1 MENEVYY
8 RVEQNITWGGIES
21 CNTPSIGPIAINFLL
36 YNDIVELKSY
46 TFTYRGTLVQRLF
59 LNTIF
64 NPIPFAFVGRILNH
78 DDSVNDRGP
87 GSKLSTSDKTT
98 RELWTNTFKSDFAK
112 NGSMFR
118 GDPPDLHI
126 IPVPLDFS
134 YKLATKVL
142 IGPHDL

>member
-1 MENEVYY
+1 M
-8 RVEQNITWGGIES
+8 
-21 CNTPSIGPIAINFLL
+21 
-36 YNDIVELKSY
+36 
-46 TFTYRGTLVQRLF
+46 
-59 LNTIF
+59 
-64 NPIPFAFVGRILNH
+64 LNH

-134 YKLATKVL
+134 YKLATKVSRFETGNSGEWL
-142 IGPHDL
+142 KGTEAKRENILCLDYELGQFA

>member
-1 MENEVYY
+1 MNHGHRILRGFEPLPRAARQKKAEYMSESFDLG
-8 RVEQNITWGGIES
+8 RV
-21 CNTPSIGPIAINFLL
+21 
-36 YNDIVELKSY
+36 
-46 TFTYRGTLVQRLF
+46 
-59 LNTIF
+59 
-64 NPIPFAFVGRILNH
+64 LNH

-134 YKLATKVL
+134 YKLATKVSS
-142 IGPHDL
+142 GEMARNG

>member
-1 MENEVYY
+1 M
-8 RVEQNITWGGIES
+8 
-21 CNTPSIGPIAINFLL
+21 
-36 YNDIVELKSY
+36 
-46 TFTYRGTLVQRLF
+46 
-59 LNTIF
+59 
-64 NPIPFAFVGRILNH
+64 LNH

-134 YKLATKVL
+134 YKLATKVSRFERGNGGAWL
-142 IGPHDL
+142 KGTGAKEENSFIV